1 MVSNIID
8 DSINALLSLLR
19 NLFGKKDY
27 TETGNSV
34 DWHKVYDLSCQYGVS
49 AVVGDGIQQ
58 LVGVNIEED
67 LYFKWIG
74 QSLVKEEDFA
84 HHLSIVREFACRCA
98 ERNVKVYVLKGLA
111 FSTYYPNP
119 KHRPCGD
126 IDVFCVSEGGKPAY
140 HQGNEVARLMGAK
153 VDTHWYKHSQIHY
166 KGVMIENHEYLVCT
180 REGKRYKEL
189 NRRLTDLLLSDTKNR
204 SLFDTVALMP
214 STYFNA
220 LFQAYHTCSHFLSEG
235 IGMKHVLDWAT
246 FIQKEQDNIEWSQY
260 YTDCERYHLKRFV
273 VAMTDIAAN
282 KLGVNISNTSIEI
295 NSPYAERLW
304 NSVLFDDAKVFGT
317 PGGAWNHRVRLV
329 KNAIKYKWKFTEIA
343 QESFIRH
350 IIISVFGFFFHT
362 ED

>member
-8 DSINALLSLLR
+8 DSISSLLSLLR

-34 DWHKVYDLSCQYGVS
+34 DWQKVYDLSCQYGVS
-49 AVVGDGIQQ
+49 ALVGDGLQ
-58 LVGVNIEED
+58 LLNDVNIEED

-126 IDVFCVSEGGKPAY
+126 IDVFCVSEDGKPAY

-180 REGKRYKEL
+180 REGKQYKEL
-189 NRRLTDLLLSDTKNR
+189 NRKLTDLLLSDTKSR
-204 SLFDTVALMP
+204 CLFDTNALIP

-220 LFQAYHTCSHFLSEG
+220 LFQAYHSCSHFLSEG

-246 FIQKEQDNIEWSQY
+246 FIQKEQDNIDCSQY

-282 KLGVNISNTSIEI
+282 KLGVNNSNTSIEI
-295 NSPYAERLW
+295 DSPYAERLW
-304 NSVLFDDAKVFGT
+304 NSILYDDAKVFGT

-329 KNAIKYKWKFTEIA
+329 KNAIRYKWKFTEIA
-343 QESFIRH
+343 QESFLRH

>member
-1 MVSNIID
+1 MNDLEKTILGLVR
-8 DSINALLSLLR
+8 LSLDNGYSAFIR
-19 NLFGKKDY
+19 KD
-27 TETGNSV
+27 N
-34 DWHKVYDLSCQYGVS
+34 DWQEIYDLSCKLGVS
-49 AVVGDGIQQ
+49 ALVCDGLQQ
-58 LVGVNIEED
+58 LNDLDIEED
-67 LYFKWIG
+67 LYFKCIG

-126 IDVFCVSEGGKPAY
+126 IDVFCMSEDGKPAY

-180 REGKRYKEL
+180 REGERYKEL
-189 NRRLTDLLLSDTKNR
+189 NRRLTDLLSSDTKDR
-204 SLFDTVALMP
+204 CLFDTKALMP

-220 LFQAYHTCSHFLSEG
+220 LFQAYHSCSHFLSEG

-246 FIQKEQDNIEWSQY
+246 FIQKEQDNIDWSQY
-260 YTDCERYHLKRFV
+260 YADCERYHLKRFV

-295 NSPYAERLW
+295 DSPYAERLW
-304 NSVLFDDAKVFGT
+304 NSILYDDAKVFGT
-317 PGGAWNHRVRLV
+317 PGGAWNHRLKLI
-329 KNAIKYKWKFTEIA
+329 KNAIKYRWKYREIA
-343 QESFIRH
+343 QECFLKH
-350 IIISVFGFFFHT
+350 ILVSIFGFFFHT

>member
-1 MVSNIID
+1 MAVNMMLDDLISIVRFSIRNNNGFISN
-8 DSINALLSLLR
+8 DSI
-19 NLFGKKDY
+19 
-27 TETGNSV
+27 
-34 DWHKVYDLSCQYGVS
+34 DWQEIYELSCKLGVS
-49 AVVGDGIQQ
+49 ALVCDGLQ
-58 LVGVNIEED
+58 LLNDVNIEEE

-126 IDVFCVSEGGKPAY
+126 IDVFCVSEDGKPAY
-140 HQGNEVARLMGAK
+140 FQGNEVARLMGAK

-180 REGKRYKEL
+180 REGKQYKEL
-189 NRRLTDLLLSDTKNR
+189 NRRLTDLLLSDTKDR
-204 SLFDTVALMP
+204 CLFYTNALMP

-220 LFQAYHTCSHFLSEG
+220 LFQAYHSCSHFLSEG

-246 FIQKEQDNIEWSQY
+246 FIQNEQDNIEWSQY
-260 YTDCERYHLKRFV
+260 YADCERYHLKRFV
-273 VAMTDIAAN
+273 VAMTDIAVN
-282 KLGVNISNTSIEI
+282 KLGVNINNTSIEI
-295 NSPYAERLW
+295 DSPYSERLW
-304 NSVLFDDAKVFGT
+304 NSVLYDDSKVIGT

>member
-1 MVSNIID
+1 MMLDDLISIVRFSIRNNNGFISN
-8 DSINALLSLLR
+8 DSI
-19 NLFGKKDY
+19 
-27 TETGNSV
+27 
-34 DWHKVYDLSCQYGVS
+34 DWQEIYELSCKLGVS
-49 AVVGDGIQQ
+49 ALVCDGLQ
-58 LVGVNIEED
+58 LLNDLNIEED

-126 IDVFCVSEGGKPAY
+126 IDVFCVNEDGKPAY
-140 HQGNEVARLMGAK
+140 HEGNEVARLMGAK

-180 REGKRYKEL
+180 REGKQYKEL
-189 NRRLTDLLLSDTKNR
+189 NRRLTDLLLSDTKDR
-204 SLFDTVALMP
+204 RLFDTNALMP

-220 LFQAYHTCSHFLSEG
+220 LFQAYHSCSHFLSEG
-235 IGMKHVLDWAT
+235 IGLKHVLDWAT
-246 FIQKEQDNIEWSQY
+246 FLQKEQDNIEWSQY
-260 YTDCERYHLKRFV
+260 YAVCERYHLKRFV
-273 VAMTDIAAN
+273 VAMTDIAVN

-295 NSPYAERLW
+295 DSPYAERLW
-304 NSVLFDDAKVFGT
+304 NSVLYDDAKVFGT

-343 QESFIRH
+343 QESFLRH

>member
-1 MVSNIID
+1 MNDLEKTILGLVR
-8 DSINALLSLLR
+8 LSLDNGYSTFIR
-19 NLFGKKDY
+19 KD
-27 TETGNSV
+27 N
-34 DWHKVYDLSCQYGVS
+34 DWQEIYKLSCKLGLS
-49 AVVGDGIQQ
+49 AFVCDGLQ
-58 LVGVNIEED
+58 LLNDVNIEED

-98 ERNVKVYVLKGLA
+98 ERNVKVYVLKGLT

-126 IDVFCVSEGGKPAY
+126 IDVFCVSEDGKPAY
-140 HQGNEVARLMGAK
+140 HQGNKVARLMGAK

-180 REGKRYKEL
+180 REGKQYKEL

-204 SLFDTVALMP
+204 SLFDTNALMP

-220 LFQAYHTCSHFLSEG
+220 LFQAYHSCSHFLSEG

-246 FIQKEQDNIEWSQY
+246 FIQKEQDNIVWSQY
-260 YTDCERYHLKRFV
+260 YADCERYHLKRFV

-295 NSPYAERLW
+295 DSPYAERLW
-304 NSVLFDDAKVFGT
+304 NSVLYDDAKVFGT

>member
-58 LVGVNIEED
+58 LVGINIEED
-67 LYFKWIG
+67 LYYKWIG

-98 ERNVKVYVLKGLA
+98 EWNVKVYVLKGLA

-304 NSVLFDDAKVFGT
+304 NSVLYDDAKVFGT